1 LKIAVQKTWRLPK
14 SGNLHKFI
22 RFDKRRIDHL
32 GGVERLQI
40 GMILP
45 VVRDTS
51 IAQQLCHGFI
61 QGIDSVA
68 ADCLQVKAGIAG
80 VVQNR
85 GILAAIQQGVFI
97 LCICRAVG
105 KRKSPAGSTVSDAKR
120 PRRS

>member
-1 LKIAVQKTWRLPK
+1 MKIAVQKTWRLPK

-45 VVRDTS
+45 FIRDTGV
-51 IAQQLCHGFI
+51 AQQLCHSFV

-68 ADCLQVKAGIAG
+68 AYHLQVKASVSRII
-80 VVQNR
+80 QNR
-85 GILAAIQQGVFI
+85 GILAAIQQGVCMPKLLLPLEGEEI
-97 LCICRAVG
+97 LR
-105 KRKSPAGSTVSDAKR
+105 
-120 PRRS
+120 

>member
-1 LKIAVQKTWRLPK
+1 MKIAVQKTWRLPK

-40 GMILP
+40 GVILP
-45 VVRDTS
+45 LVRDAS

-68 ADCLQVKAGIAG
+68 ADCLQVKAGVAG
-80 VVQNR
+80 IVQNR
-85 GILAAIQQGVFI
+85 GILTAVQQGVCLKKRLLPLEGEEI
-97 LCICRAVG
+97 LR
-105 KRKSPAGSTVSDAKR
+105 
-120 PRRS
+120 